1 MIALKIFEVG
11 ILSSPSQLKC
21 LQEIFKTDPYS
32 NNEPSSQNIAK
43 LWRTYSNSNHY
54 GKYDDAI
61 FKSIIVLSLLSKN
74 IGNIHFNASLFPYRN
89 IQHDCAFYSK
99 ERGPILLS
107 INLNIEE
114 TYHLEA
120 MKASIL
126 KQAYPRSKSF
136 LITMDEREA
145 GVVNKKIKTG
155 LVLGLDDVIVANHSS
170 FDDLINELQ
179 NYTLF
184 EPEPIDFLKST
195 RFISK

>member
-1 MIALKIFEVG
+1 VSFVKIKQAGLLTTDNEFY
-11 ILSSPSQLKC
+11 C
-21 LQEIFKTDPYS
+21 FREITETNQQS
-32 NNEPSSQNIAK
+32 NDEPSSQNIIK

-54 GKYDDAI
+54 GNYDDAI
-61 FKSIIVLSLLSKN
+61 FKSIIVLSLLSKK
-74 IGNIHFNASLFPYRN
+74 IDNIHLNASLFPYRN

-107 INLNIEE
+107 ISLNIEE

-145 GVVNKKIKTG
+145 GVVI
-155 LVLGLDDVIVANHSS
+155 
-170 FDDLINELQ
+170 
-179 NYTLF
+179 
-184 EPEPIDFLKST
+184 
-195 RFISK
+195 

>member
-1 MIALKIFEVG
+1 
-11 ILSSPSQLKC
+11 
-21 LQEIFKTDPYS
+21 
-32 NNEPSSQNIAK
+32 
-43 LWRTYSNSNHY
+43 
-54 GKYDDAI
+54 
-61 FKSIIVLSLLSKN
+61 
-74 IGNIHFNASLFPYRN
+74 
-89 IQHDCAFYSK
+89 
-99 ERGPILLS
+99 
-107 INLNIEE
+107 
-114 TYHLEA
+114 

-145 GVVNKKIKTG
+145 GVVNEKIKTG
-155 LVLGLDDVIVANHSS
+155 LVFGLDDVIVANQSS